1 MSLAATTNHTS
12 EMWNNHADVNAQS
25 AKQTKHNG
33 YKQYSMMPS
42 DCYNYQNNYYP
53 QNCEYSNMLSASY
66 GKIYGQNQSEA
77 VVKSEPNPWQG
88 YHANYFNGNPANM
101 EMINRW
107 REMNYYAQQQQQ
119 NYGYEQR
126 MNAMN
131 QNSVEKQEDVR
142 LMNSPGECSIPDTN
156 YGSPQSASSNF
167 KPPTPEADDS
177 PNLRALLTK
186 PKGKTSSPYFVKCEQ
201 SYAQEMLQRMMFNSE
216 EVSDWEKNN
225 ESAGKE
231 CNLSQFH
238 GGFESVEGQ
247 TSIKKDAVGGAAEG
261 TQSSQDS
268 AEPCQDV
275 TRVEA
280 GGDNADQADNKM
292 AAAQDVQ
299 AFYPWMKSVGG
310 GEDKKEGSKR
320 TRQTYTRFQTLELE
334 KEFHFNKYLSRRRRI
349 EVSHALGLTERQIKI
364 WFQNRRMKAKK
375 DGKLTAS
382 PDPYGVDDVSA
393 TKLGGMPEY
402 MDTRQ
407 RMPGLGEYSNYQI
420 NAAQPNMPSH
430 VTASMPPH
438 IAATMPPQVAASMP
452 PNYMMPPYEGIKM

>member
-1 MSLAATTNHTS
+1 MSLAATTNRAS

-25 AKQTKHNG
+25 ARQPKHNG
-33 YKQYSMMPS
+33 YKQYPTMPS
-42 DCYNYQNNYYP
+42 EYYNYQPNYYP
-53 QNCEYSNMLSASY
+53 QNCEYSNVISGGYGKMYEQQSAS
-66 GKIYGQNQSEA
+66 
-77 VVKSEPNPWQG
+77 VVKSEPTAWQG
-88 YHANYFNGNPANM
+88 YNNANYFAGNHSNM

-107 REMNYYAQQQQQ
+107 REMSYYAQQQQE

-126 MNAMN
+126 MNH
-131 QNSVEKQEDVR
+131 NSIDNAEDVR
-142 LMNSPGECSIPDTN
+142 LINSPGQCSIPDTN
-156 YGSPQSASSNF
+156 YGSPQSTSSNF
-167 KPPTPEADDS
+167 KSPTPEAEDS

-186 PKGKTSSPYFVKCEQ
+186 PKRKNPSPYFVKSDKAYTQ
-201 SYAQEMLQRMMFNSE
+201 DMLQRMMFNTE

-225 ESAGKE
+225 ESAEKE

-261 TQSSQDS
+261 AQSSQDS

-280 GGDNADQADNKM
+280 GGDNADYADNKM

-299 AFYPWMKSVGG
+299 AYYPWMKSVGG
-310 GEDKKEGSKR
+310 DDKKEGSKR

-375 DGKLTAS
+375 DGKLTTS
-382 PDPYGVDDVSA
+382 PDPYGVDVDLTA
-393 TKLGGMPEY
+393 TKLGTMPEY

-407 RMPGLGEYSNYQI
+407 RMPALGDYPNYHV
-420 NAAQPNMPSH
+420 NPAQTN
-430 VTASMPPH
+430 MPPH
-438 IAATMPPQVAASMP
+438 VPGAMPH
-452 PNYMMPPYEGIKM
+452 NYMMPPYEGIKM